1 MILLYIAAGINHF
14 LHPGMYVS
22 IVPPWIPFKHVWVD
36 TTGVAEVWFAI
47 LMIFRLT
54 RRIGA
59 WAIIALLIA
68 VFPANIQMM
77 LNYLHEHNPWL
88 WLAILRLPLQAVLIW
103 WAYTFAMEGRHLFR
117 HPRNHDPGPGP
128 RDPGANPR

>member
-1 MILLYIAAGINHF
+1 MILLYIAAGVNHF
-14 LHPGMYVS
+14 LHPRMYVT

-36 TTGVAEVWFAI
+36 VTGVAEVWFAI

-77 LNYLHEHNPWL
+77 LNYQYDHNPWL
-88 WLAILRLPLQAVLIW
+88 WLAILRLPLQGVLIW

-117 HPRNHDPGPGP
+117 TSRNRRSSQPPN
-128 RDPGANPR
+128 RDLP

>member
-14 LHPGMYVS
+14 LHPRMYVS

-36 TTGVAEVWFAI
+36 TTGIAEVWFAI

-59 WAIIALLIA
+59 WAIIALLIV

-77 LNYLHEHNPWL
+77 LNYQYEHNPWL
-88 WLAILRLPLQAVLIW
+88 WLTIVRLPLQGVLIW

-117 HPRNHDPGPGP
+117 RNTH
-128 RDPGANPR
+128 

>member
-1 MILLYIAAGINHF
+1 VKKKISLYAMILFYVAAGVNHYIHPRMYIN
-14 LHPGMYVS
+14 
-22 IVPPWIPFKHVWVD
+22 IIPPWIPFKHVLVD
-36 TTGVAEVWFAI
+36 VSGVAEIWFAI

-68 VFPANIQMM
+68 LFPANIQMI
-77 LNYLHEHNPWL
+77 LNFLHEHNPWL
-88 WLAILRLPLQAVLIW
+88 WLAILRLPLQGVLIW

-117 HPRNHDPGPGP
+117 HS
-128 RDPGANPR
+128 RDRHPLP